1 MAYSWVE
8 KTFLVVTAS
17 TYVKLQNAFVTETDA
32 VGNYQMIGYQ
42 APGST
47 TFDHTEPSVTWGA
60 DNTTMVNNV
69 TSVVVTWQ
77 AKNKVALNDCAKDNY
92 WALGVKKATTGAGV
106 EFSGGIGTTAAATGS
121 YANACL
127 ALTSGFKT
135 IAENN

>member
-1 MAYSWVE
+1 M
-8 KTFLVVTAS
+8 
-17 TYVKLQNAFVTETDA
+17 KLQNAFVTETDA

-106 EFSGGIGTTAAATGS
+106 EFSGGIGTTAAAAGS
-121 YANACL
+121 YENACL